1 MNKLRDSLEEV
12 VSILSTWTDHLP
24 PVIQEK
30 AQEAID
36 KAEAALAEPLRNC
49 EVGTAE
55 EQAKRFRSF
64 CGMHK
69 PKVNEF
75 SEHGE
80 LLCPSTGC
88 ELIACNYGQCAL
100 AWVQMP
106 YESEVK

>member
-1 MNKLRDSLEEV
+1 MSSNKLRESLKEIADICDGKDIGGLDRL
-12 VSILSTWTDHLP
+12 VSIYNIAKH
-24 PVIQEK
+24 
-30 AQEAID
+30 
-36 KAEAALAEPLRNC
+36 ALAEPLKNC
-49 EVGTAE
+49 EVGSIQ
-55 EQAKRFRSF
+55 EQAERFRSF

-69 PKVNEF
+69 PEVNEF

-100 AWVQMP
+100 AWTHMP